1 MNQLMQMILQ
11 QRLQQIPQGMMTQME
26 QQLKRTNPQMYQR
39 YQKARQ
45 NNEDPNTLL
54 DEIVGGFDTQKKQ
67 QWDGLMQQFNQ
78 GIK

>member
-54 DEIVGGFDTQKKQ
+54 DEIVGGFDTQKRQ

>member
-39 YQKARQ
+39 YQKAKQ

-54 DEIVGGFDTQKKQ
+54 DEIVGGFDTQKRQ

>member
-1 MNQLMQMILQ
+1 
-11 QRLQQIPQGMMTQME
+11 
-26 QQLKRTNPQMYQR
+26 MYQR

-54 DEIVGGFDTQKKQ
+54 DEIVGGFDTQKRQ